1 MTANNKLPL
10 LKPKRVIITVS
21 NDVTAGRPRPHRFLH
36 CDWLQPRANSQ
47 KNGTCLLVRSHIA
60 ITSPARHRTS
70 RVPDYTQ
77 RWMLSVKTVVG
88 RTSTVASIVNSSID
102 QGRQFTT
109 LSVRFGRTT
118 CMLATRQSRSPA
130 GPTMAWPL
138 FLPRIFFTILCLLKS
153 QPNLPPYNS
162 TSAIHDRTTFLK
174 PTTTLHVAAIDVQ
187 WRDFRS
193 PEFGTKFQKE
203 VSLFPS

>member
-21 NDVTAGRPRPHRFLH
+21 NDVTAGRPRPNRFLH
-36 CDWLQPRANSQ
+36 CDWLQPRAE
-47 KNGTCLLVRSHIA
+47 KWTCLLVRSHIA

-118 CMLATRQSRSPA
+118 CMLATRQGRSPA

-138 FLPRIFFTILCLLKS
+138 FLPRNFVLVFF
-153 QPNLPPYNS
+153 
-162 TSAIHDRTTFLK
+162 AF
-174 PTTTLHVAAIDVQ
+174 
-187 WRDFRS
+187 
-193 PEFGTKFQKE
+193 
-203 VSLFPS
+203 